1 MRSMEGAF
9 SNEGRMFDEVSH
21 INIYTANSSNLT
33 HKLDISGIVQSYNS
47 YSTGKA
53 RIEKFLKKV
62 LKKKK
67 CVRNQNSIFREYC
80 NRHLIKAVLLAKYF
94 QIV

>member
-1 MRSMEGAF
+1 MEGAF
-9 SNEGRMFDEVSH
+9 SNEGRMFNEVSH

-33 HKLDISGIVQSYNS
+33 HKLGISGIVPSYNS
-47 YSTGKA
+47 FSTGKA
-53 RIEKFLKKV
+53 RIVKFLKK
-62 LKKKK
+62 KS
-67 CVRNQNSIFREYC
+67 VRNQNRIFREYF